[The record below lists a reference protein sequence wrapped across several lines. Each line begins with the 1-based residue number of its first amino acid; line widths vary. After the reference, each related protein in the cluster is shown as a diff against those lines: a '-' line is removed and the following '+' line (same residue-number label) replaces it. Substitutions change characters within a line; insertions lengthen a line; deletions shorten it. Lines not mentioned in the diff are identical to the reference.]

1 MTMIKLRHTG
11 GFKRTDRF
19 FNRILKREYVK
30 LFEEIGQKGVDALRE
45 ATPKRT
51 GKTAESWSYA
61 VQEDKNGLSVT
72 WTNSNRNDGAS
83 VAILIQLGHGTGS
96 GAYVKGVDYINPAL
110 KPIFE
115 AFAKDVWLEV
125 TNNAYN

>member
-1 MTMIKLRHTG
+1 MIKLKQKG
-11 GFKRTDRF
+11 SFKNSEKF
-19 FNRILKREYVK
+19 FNRILKREYFK
-30 LFEEIGQKGVDALRE
+30 LFEQVGQKGVDALRE

-51 GKTAESWSYA
+51 GKTAESWSYT
-61 VQEDKNGLSVT
+61 VQEDKNGLSVV

-96 GAYVKGVDYINPAL
+96 GAYAKGVDYINPAL
-110 KPIFE
+110 RPIFE

>member
-1 MTMIKLRHTG
+1 MIKLKQKG
-11 GFKRTDRF
+11 SFKNSEKF
-19 FNRILKREYVK
+19 FNRILKREYFK
-30 LFEEIGQKGVDALRE
+30 LFEQVGQKGVDALRE

-51 GKTAESWSYA
+51 YKTAESWSYT
-61 VQEDKNGLSVT
+61 VQEDKNGLSVV

-110 KPIFE
+110 RPIFE